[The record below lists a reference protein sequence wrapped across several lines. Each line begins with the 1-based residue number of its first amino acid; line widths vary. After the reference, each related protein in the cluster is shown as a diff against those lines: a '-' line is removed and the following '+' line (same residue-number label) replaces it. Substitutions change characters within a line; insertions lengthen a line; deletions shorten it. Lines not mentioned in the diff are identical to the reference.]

1 MYALKAY
8 SYIDKASKAHT
19 GTYLAS
25 RVSKCLHEYGIHGKV
40 CPPSRSMMHQ
50 SYNHVQILGLT
61 ADNASNNNTLVD
73 DLSDLLDGF
82 QGSLTRI
89 RCFAHIL
96 NLVVKV
102 CQMCYL
108 GYIELLIVEIIQA
121 IMSQFS
127 QTKKASSS
135 SLDNSEDDAALKELE
150 DEDGEE
156 PEELVMEDGDEIDP
170 AVESSDSAMV
180 DEAAAETDADDSL
193 PQLTHEQVN
202 LGRFSLSKVRITVNT
217 VSAAYSSLD
226 SSGILQNA
234 SSTAPPSVQI

>member
-40 CPPSRSMMHQ
+40 CPPSCFMMYQ

-89 RCFAHIL
+89 HCFMHIL

-108 GYIELLIVEIIQA
+108 GYIELLIIEIIQA
-121 IMSQFS
+121 IMS
-127 QTKKASSS
+127 
-135 SLDNSEDDAALKELE
+135 
-150 DEDGEE
+150 
-156 PEELVMEDGDEIDP
+156 
-170 AVESSDSAMV
+170 
-180 DEAAAETDADDSL
+180 
-193 PQLTHEQVN
+193 
-202 LGRFSLSKVRITVNT
+202 
-217 VSAAYSSLD
+217 
-226 SSGILQNA
+226 
-234 SSTAPPSVQI
+234 

>member
-1 MYALKAY
+1 
-8 SYIDKASKAHT
+8 
-19 GTYLAS
+19 
-25 RVSKCLHEYGIHGKV
+25 
-40 CPPSRSMMHQ
+40 MMHQ
-50 SYNHVQILGLT
+50 SYNHAQILSLT

-73 DLSDLLDGF
+73 DLTDLLDGF

-108 GYIELLIVEIIQA
+108 GYIELLIIKIIQA

-135 SLDNSEDDAALKELE
+135 SLDDSEDDTALKELE

-156 PEELVMEDGDEIDP
+156 PEEPVMEDGDEIDP

-180 DEAAAETDADDSL
+180 DEAAAETDADDSF
-193 PQLTHEQVN
+193 HN
-202 LGRFSLSKVRITVNT
+202 
-217 VSAAYSSLD
+217 
-226 SSGILQNA
+226 
-234 SSTAPPSVQI
+234 